1 MEWMF
6 LVTACNRAR
15 VESRILQVLD
25 HRRLSARMFTS
36 LRSGDEIRIAFTAE
50 TDASAAIRTG
60 DLLRKLP
67 DVHNV
72 DAFPAR
78 DGLSRTLALFK
89 VLCDQ
94 ESRLPL
100 LQVIS
105 SLGAQVVSLRPKWV
119 AFQIIGTMQDIEYL
133 RESLLPY
140 GLVEAVSVV
149 SAIVRNDLPG
159 SLEEVEISE
168 QPTASERTWTLAVV
182 SDLPRKPRRER
193 ATALR

>member
-60 DLLRKLP
+60 GLLRKLP